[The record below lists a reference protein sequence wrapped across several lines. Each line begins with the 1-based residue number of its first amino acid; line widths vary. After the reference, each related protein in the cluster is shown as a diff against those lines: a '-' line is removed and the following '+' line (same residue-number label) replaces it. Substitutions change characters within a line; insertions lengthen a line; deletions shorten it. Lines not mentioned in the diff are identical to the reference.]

1 MTYIP
6 FSVAATLAQKEFS
19 WLKKLLDSHSY
30 KKLALSHTCSWE
42 QGKNYYWRNC
52 LSSGTTQ

>member
-6 FSVAATLAQKEFS
+6 FSVAATLAQKEFT

-30 KKLALSHTCSWE
+30 K
-42 QGKNYYWRNC
+42 N
-52 LSSGTTQ
+52 

>member
-6 FSVAATLAQKEFS
+6 FSVAATLARKEFS

-30 KKLALSHTCSWE
+30 K
-42 QGKNYYWRNC
+42 N
-52 LSSGTTQ
+52 